1 MSTPAA
7 SWHMAWQVH
16 FTRRWRPWPTEP
28 RPLLALWE
36 PRDLAAWL
44 DTEDIPEGLPFLID
58 PAGGYDVDLNRYF
71 VRAHISAGPKNTQ
84 RAIAYDL
91 VNWLSF
97 LWCNRRQTSWRDATS
112 DDRAAYQRWR
122 RRDPNGPHVEGS
134 TWARE
139 VATANRFYRWAVR
152 QGLVKESPIEQRPA
166 RDQQGR
172 TRWPEDHETPAEHP
186 HDARRH
192 KITWLPPAN
201 YRRWRDVGVR
211 GYRPD
216 GLADPS
222 FRGRHASRNQAFC
235 DLLLRTGLRLAEQ
248 TSLTRFEL
256 PERDPARVHVPFW
269 LPRAIA
275 KWGSARWVYVPA
287 GVLRAVWDYLE
298 FERAEAVEQ
307 AQAAGR
313 YEQFDGALLVEDPSR
328 PRVRIGKRWVGVA
341 KLDPEERAR
350 LLVAGP
356 HGLEPAAL
364 WLRDDGLPTTTKAW
378 QGVFTD
384 ANARCRRHGVRLR
397 CHPHAL
403 RHSFAVIT
411 LERLQRGHLR
421 DLEQKHPEY
430 RRSHHMVFG
439 DPLRWVSIRLGHAS
453 IEMTLKYLHTLAEL
467 ELETKLALVPDE
479 WEPLELHPDD
489 LAAELAARHSG
500 QGAAASSGGDRD
512 EDEGPKVAG

>member
-1 MSTPAA
+1 
-7 SWHMAWQVH
+7 
-16 FTRRWRPWPTEP
+16 
-28 RPLLALWE
+28 
-36 PRDLAAWL
+36 
-44 DTEDIPEGLPFLID
+44 
-58 PAGGYDVDLNRYF
+58 
-71 VRAHISAGPKNTQ
+71 
-84 RAIAYDL
+84 
-91 VNWLSF
+91 
-97 LWCNRRQTSWRDATS
+97 
-112 DDRAAYQRWR
+112 
-122 RRDPNGPHVEGS
+122 
-134 TWARE
+134 
-139 VATANRFYRWAVR
+139 
-152 QGLVKESPIEQRPA
+152 
-166 RDQQGR
+166 
-172 TRWPEDHETPAEHP
+172 
-186 HDARRH
+186 
-192 KITWLPPAN
+192 
-201 YRRWRDVGVR
+201 VR

-235 DLLLRTGLRLAEQ
+235 DLMVRTGLRLAEQ

-256 PERDPARVHVPFW
+256 PERDPVRVHVPFW
-269 LPRAIA
+269 LPPKIA

-298 FERAEAVEQ
+298 LDRAEAVEQ

-313 YEQFDGALLVEDPSR
+313 YARLDDALVVEDPSR
-328 PRVRIGKRWVGVA
+328 PRVPIGKRWVGVA
-341 KLDPEERAR
+341 QLDPEERAR
-350 LLVAGP
+350 LLVATP
-356 HGLEPAAL
+356 QGLEPAAL

-411 LERLQRGHLR
+411 LERLQRGHLS

-430 RRSHHMVFG
+430 RRSYQMVFG

-453 IEMTLKYLHTLAEL
+453 IETTLKYLHTLAEL

-489 LAAELAARHSG
+489 MAAELAIRHRRPDAELDAG
-500 QGAAASSGGDRD
+500 EDAD
-512 EDEGPKVAG
+512 EDAEPAG